1 MTTVTTIAALREWR
15 ARTRAAGR
23 RVVLVPTMGALHDG
37 HLRLIEV
44 ARDRGDEVVVS
55 IFVNPLQFGPSEDLD
70 RYPRTLRQD
79 QAAATAHGATM
90 IFAPTAAEMYP
101 GGAATTVH
109 PGAGASRWEGEVRP
123 GHFVG
128 VLTVVAKL
136 FHLIEPDVAVFGQKD
151 IQQVTLIRR
160 LVEDLNLSV
169 EVVVVP
175 TIREADGLAMSS
187 RNVYLSA
194 TDRVAATALSRG
206 LAAAVAAWRHGE
218 RDAARL
224 TARVATIL
232 AAEPGVEV
240 DYIAVAEP
248 TALAPVSEASP
259 GTVLAVAARLG
270 STRLIDNVI
279 LEEQDV

>member
-55 IFVNPLQFGPSEDLD
+55 IFVNPLQFGPAEDLD

-160 LVEDLNLSV
+160 MVEDLNLSV

-175 TIREADGLAMSS
+175 TVREADGLAMSS

-224 TARVATIL
+224 TARVAAIL

-240 DYIAVAEP
+240 DYIAIAEP
-248 TALAPVSEASP
+248 MALAPVSEASP

>member
-55 IFVNPLQFGPSEDLD
+55 IFVNPLQFGPAEDLD

-160 LVEDLNLSV
+160 MVEDLNLSV

-175 TIREADGLAMSS
+175 TVREADGLAMSS